1 MLYGYKII
9 ALCISRLNDERNFNF
24 TKAVNDAALSHGYR
38 LFVYHTCSDLYW
50 NTANE
55 DGEKSIFSLMNYDI
69 LDAVI
74 LFDEAFWDKDM
85 LGQIARHA
93 QSRNI
98 PVISVGA
105 ERDGCCCFTF
115 DYESGFEQI
124 VRHVVEFHHAKKI
137 HFIAGRKDEVSS
149 ERRIAVFRKVLAENK
164 IAFSENDLSY
174 GDYWHGPTTDAV
186 LKLIAQDRVPD
197 AIICANDMMAV
208 TACEV
213 LADHDI
219 HVPSDVIVTGF
230 DGTNEARI
238 FVPPITTCK
247 CNLTAAGTQIVD
259 AIHLFFEGGTPSMS
273 TEITYEPDIYD
284 SCGCPNPHGVL
295 NMGLQLR
302 KAEDRFH
309 SYQDTERL
317 LYKMS
322 EKIFTCGS
330 IQEMITCFSEHD
342 FPKLS
347 IVVNRQV
354 TDPAVN
360 PVQNTNTRFV
370 SDDMILLYQNNVDKN
385 LFPMPFR
392 CRDVIKTTE
401 FYIASQNP
409 IIFTSLV
416 FMGIAFG
423 YIAFFFPYD
432 FKTCCKIPQYISTL
446 DNAIG
451 GFRNI
456 RHVQFIAK
464 HDYMTGLYN
473 RNGFYAEAEQL
484 IREHDGSRFMMVS
497 ADVDGLKYI
506 NDTFGH
512 DSGDFVIREAAN
524 ALRSC
529 RAAAKVCGRF
539 GGDELV
545 LCAALGEEEDGE
557 AMLRADIKA
566 YVDSVNS
573 RPDKK
578 FDLSISVGVCISE
591 PGSGR
596 LNLDSLL
603 KVSDELMY
611 QEKITKPNRRKR

>member
-1 MLYGYKII
+1 MLFGYKII
-9 ALCISRLNDERNFNF
+9 ALCISRLNDARNFEF

-50 NTANE
+50 KTE
-55 DGEKSIFSLMNYDI
+55 HEEGEKTIFSLMNYDI

-85 LGQIARHA
+85 LEQIAHHA
-93 QSRNI
+93 QSRNV

-105 ERDGCCCFTF
+105 VRTGCCCFTF

-124 VRHVVEFHHAKKI
+124 VRHVVEYHNVKNI
-137 HFIAGRKDEVSS
+137 HFIAGRKDEFFS
-149 ERRIAVFRKVLAENK
+149 ERRIAVFKKVLEENG
-164 IAFSENDLSY
+164 IAFSDRELSY
-174 GDYWHGPTTDAV
+174 GDYWHGPTTEAV
-186 LKLIAQDRVPD
+186 LKLIEENRIPK

-208 TACEV
+208 TVCEV
-213 LADHDI
+213 LEAHGI

-230 DGTNEARI
+230 DGTNEAKI
-238 FVPPITTCK
+238 SVPPITTCK
-247 CNLTAAGTQIVD
+247 CDLVNAGERIVD
-259 AIHLFFEGGTPSMS
+259 AVRCFFEGNPPSMTNS
-273 TEITYEPDIYD
+273 IAYAPDIYD

-309 SYQDTERL
+309 YYQDTERL
-317 LYKMS
+317 LYEMS
-322 EKIFTCGS
+322 EKIFTCDS
-330 IQEMITCFSEHD
+330 IKEMITCFSEHN
-342 FPKLS
+342 FPELS
-347 IVVNRQV
+347 IVVDKQV
-354 TDPAVN
+354 PNPAVN
-360 PVQNTNTRFV
+360 PAQNANSRFV
-370 SDDMILLYQNNVDKN
+370 SDDMILLYQNNADKN

-392 CRDVIKTTE
+392 CRNVINTTD

-423 YIAFFFPYD
+423 YAAFFFNYE
-432 FKTCCKIPQYISTL
+432 FETCCKIPQYISAL

-456 RHVQFIAK
+456 RHVRFIAK

-473 RNGFYAEAEQL
+473 RNGFYAEAERL
-484 IREHDGSRFMMVS
+484 VREHDGCRFMVVS

-524 ALRSC
+524 ALSSFHGKN
-529 RAAAKVCGRF
+529 KVCGRF

-545 LCAALGEEEDGE
+545 LCAALAENEDE
-557 AMLRADIKA
+557 TMLRADIEK
-566 YVDSVNS
+566 YVNTVNS

-578 FDLSISVGVCISE
+578 FDLSMSVGVCIHD
-591 PGSGR
+591 SGKI
-596 LNLDSLL
+596 NLDSML

-611 QEKITKPNRRKR
+611 QEKVSKPNRRKR